1 VNEGRNIREIVTEK
15 YRLEMKKVED
25 RIKLIGIQRKKW
37 RLAS

>member
-15 YRLEMKKVED
+15 YRLEMKIVEE
-25 RIKLIGIQRKKW
+25 RIKLIGIERKKW